1 MTTFGGNFW
10 GKFGYF
16 LLPSSGHTEAE
27 QHICVLMLSAARI
40 NKLATSYL
48 NKILCRNG
56 CETVGSAP
64 EDPGSNQIAEK
75 ILDICLL
82 LTIEKTKTKKKR
94 PGMAH

>member
-1 MTTFGGNFW
+1 MLQSDVTTFGGNFW

-64 EDPGSNQIAEK
+64 EDPGSNPDSGKNIRH
-75 ILDICLL
+75 LF
-82 LTIEKTKTKKKR
+82 TVNY
-94 PGMAH
+94 